1 MPHRFRSPAL
11 ALFVCITL
19 NGCTRTTGKVN
30 PVVQVDNTVV
40 SGTYTDSV
48 TGKKSLGVWLN
59 DRNGSNKRL
68 LIDHGDAVAVG
79 EPLLSIDSKTVF
91 FTAQHPGR
99 YELHRY
105 TIGSAEVR
113 TLLEQPQPISQE
125 VIQELIKLDAPVTI
139 PQTTPTTLPP
149 NLPTTLTTNLPSTL
163 PANQGPNL
171 TNIELPND
179 FQVLT

>member
-19 NGCTRTTGKVN
+19 TGCTRTTGKVN
-30 PVVQVDNTVV
+30 PVSVQVDNTVV

-59 DRNGSNKRL
+59 DRNRSNKRL

-79 EPLLSIDSKTVF
+79 EPLLSIDRKTVF

-105 TIGSAEVR
+105 TIGSAEVH

-139 PQTTPTTLPP
+139 PPTAPTTLP
-149 NLPTTLTTNLPSTL
+149 TTLPV
-163 PANQGPNL
+163 NQGPNL
-171 TNIELPND
+171 TNIELPED